1 MHIWY
6 GYDNNVDGVSNDIYP
21 TAYRF
26 KGVDDAGVPTFE
38 EIGPCETVNCGRGA
52 PLSQLNLRVAKAIR
66 IRTGMN
72 VELFGEMFNLFNE
85 INPAFNVGAASCRRL
100 CSRARS
106 RTTRPNTVFMKP
118 NAFAG
123 DAGQPEQRVGQIGFR
138 FTF

>member
-6 GYDNNVDGVSNDIYP
+6 GYDNNADGVSNDIYP
-21 TAYRF
+21 TAYRY
-26 KGVDDAGVPTFE
+26 KGIDDAGVPSFK

-52 PLSQLNLRVAKAIR
+52 PLSQLNLRVSKAIR

-72 VELFGEMFNLFNE
+72 VEIFGEVFNVTNE
-85 INPAFNVGAASCRRL
+85 INPAFNVGAATAGAR
-100 CSRARS
+100 SRARS
-106 RTTRPNTVFMKP
+106 PTPRRTRSFMKP